1 MNVFN
6 VHVNRIPI
14 GGRIVKTAYRPGK
27 FLNASLDKASEH
39 NERQSFHM
47 ETADGRSFGVVQIA
61 GLVARR
67 IRCDLRA
74 DQEVRAGERFG
85 IIRFGSRVDVYLP
98 DGVVPLVAAG
108 QTDDRRRNGDRRSS
122 RPGRP
127 AHGRGALMFRPRQ
140 RRLRGLSFNRM
151 LPNMLTM
158 LALCAG
164 LTALRYGLEGKWQ
177 PAIVSLVFAA
187 IFDALDGRIARL
199 LQGTSKFGAE
209 LDSLSDFI
217 AFGVAP
223 AVILYLW
230 TMQTAGPVGWVPV
243 LLFNVCMALR
253 LARFNTVMD
262 EDDPPAWAKGYFTGV
277 PAPAAAGL
285 VMVPMVLWFQVERGM
300 AAPAA
305 PGRRRHYR
313 RRLPDGQQAAHLFV
327 QEHPHSAAVRPG
339 AHAGGRTARR
349 AERFGAVDDHD
360 ADRRRLRGHY
370 PVLHP
375 LVPAGRGG
383 GQGTCGY
390 AGGNGG
396 GGCAWGCAWGARR
409 RPTTRR
415 PSNHDAGAGRS
426 PRQVRLRPARR
437 VPDNDERYRAR

>member
-1 MNVFN
+1 M
-6 VHVNRIPI
+6 NRIPI
-14 GGRIVKTAYRPGK
+14 GGRIVGTAYRPGR

-39 NERQSFHM
+39 NERQSFHL

-74 DQEVRAGERFG
+74 DQAVRAGERFG

-108 QTDDRRRNGDRRSS
+108 QTTIAGETVIADLRA
-122 RPGRP
+122 PGRP
-127 AHGRGALMFRPRQ
+127 ARGRGALMFRPRQ

-177 PAIVSLVFAA
+177 PAIVALVFAA

-262 EDDPPAWAKGYFTGV
+262 DDEPPAWAKGLFHRR
-277 PAPAAAGL
+277 AGAGGGRPGHGADGP
-285 VMVPMVLWFQVERGM
+285 VVSGRGGM
-300 AAPAA
+300 AAPSRSWSA
-305 PGRRRHYR
+305 P
-313 RRLPDGQQAAHLFV
+313 
-327 QEHPHSAAVRPG
+327 SSSSS
-339 AHAGGRTARR
+339 
-349 AERFGAVDDHD
+349 
-360 ADRRRLRGHY
+360 
-370 PVLHP
+370 
-375 LVPAGRGG
+375 PA
-383 GQGTCGY
+383 
-390 AGGNGG
+390 
-396 GGCAWGCAWGARR
+396 
-409 RPTTRR
+409 
-415 PSNHDAGAGRS
+415 
-426 PRQVRLRPARR
+426 
-437 VPDNDERYRAR
+437 